1 MVNRL
6 FFIHKN
12 NDKGKS
18 LSRFD
23 KNDVC
28 IYLDEGLKGDLKE
41 SEKSLEQYSKKVIDS
56 EKRERFC
63 YNTDWIQRWAFEK
76 AGRKKNFAEELVYNK
91 MSFWYPVEFFIQ
103 GDVGQL
109 GYENSIPGITF
120 YIDVIN
126 VIINELKPAE
136 VVIENDKSLFSRLVL
151 EISSKQ
157 KIKVTN
163 LKLGSNG
170 NGKSI
175 SEQLTNNPFLIRNY
189 LKARMLLRI
198 ILGKLICKRKEN
210 EDILILTSDRLSNKE
225 NATDF
230 FWGPIVKELEKEK
243 IRYKMVEYDKF
254 ESVAS
259 LEKIKS
265 RYISRHYDSQFIGT
279 DYTLQTMLNTRRM
292 ISFFKRKFREL
303 DKDEKFRNSLEYKGI
318 RFYNL
323 VRPRFKKI
331 FLTYSYYIADAY
343 AIAKSVIEKEKPK
356 LILID
361 HEKNFLGRAL
371 LSEAKPRGIASLS
384 FEGEFVY
391 ESNNYLTQVPIKAIV
406 DDKSPLWRP
415 IPDKKLLWSNHSQDW
430 YINKSYFPAKNLQII
445 GAPKYDFLK
454 MLTDK
459 DGARIRQKYGVK
471 ENEKT
476 VTVITGWCS
485 WEDDF
490 LNMIFRSLSNFKN
503 INVLVKMHPDDPISN
518 KKKVEAL
525 ARKFGLK
532 ATIIRN
538 ENTSELINAA
548 YLVISYA
555 STLVYEYILLNKR
568 VVLLDFTPNLEQRNP
583 YIKENLIKPC
593 ESYDELN
600 NNIRKCLLEG
610 KGMDQGQRKKFI
622 STYLFPN
629 YGTASK
635 RAVAEIKQVIKVKK
649 QS

>member
-1 MVNRL
+1 MINRL

-12 NDKGKS
+12 NHDSKRLG
-18 LSRFD
+18 RFN

-28 IYLDEGLKGDLKE
+28 IYLDEDFKGELKE
-41 SEKSLEQYSKKVIDS
+41 KEQTLDFYSNKIIQSKKQ
-56 EKRERFC
+56 ERFC
-63 YNTDWIQRWAFEK
+63 YNTDWIQKWAFEK
-76 AGRKKNFAEELVYNK
+76 AGRKKSFAEELIYDELT
-91 MSFWYPVEFFIQ
+91 FWYPVEFFIQ

-109 GYENSIPGITF
+109 GYEYSIPGITF
-120 YIDVIN
+120 YIDVLN
-126 VIINELKPAE
+126 SIISELKPAE
-136 VVIENDKSLFSRLVL
+136 IIIENNKSQFSRLVL
-151 EISSKQ
+151 KIGSQQ

-163 LKLGSNG
+163 LKLGAQPR
-170 NGKSI
+170 KT
-175 SEQLTNNPFLIRNY
+175 SEKLTNTPFLIRNY
-189 LKARMLLRI
+189 LKARILWRI
-198 ILGKLICKRKEN
+198 ILGKLVCKRREN
-210 EDILILTSDRLSNKE
+210 EDILILTSDRLSNRE

-230 FWGPIVKELEKEK
+230 FWGPIIREMEKEK
-243 IRYKMVEYDKF
+243 IRYKMMEYDKF

-259 LEKIKS
+259 LQKIKA
-265 RYISRHYDSQFIGT
+265 RYISNHYDAQFIGT
-279 DYTLQTMLNTRRM
+279 DYTFKTLVNTRKM
-292 ISFFKRKFREL
+292 ISFLKRKFREL

-323 VRPRFKKI
+323 VRPRFKKT
-331 FLTYSYYIADAY
+331 FLTYCYYTADTY
-343 AIAKSVIEKEKPK
+343 AIAKSVIEKENPK
-356 LILID
+356 LIMID

-384 FEGEFVY
+384 FEGELVY

-406 DDKSPLWRP
+406 DQKSPLWRP
-415 IPDKKLLWSNHSQDW
+415 IPDKKLLWSKHSQDW
-430 YINKSYFPAKNLQII
+430 YINRSYFPAKNLQII

-485 WEDDF
+485 WEADF

-503 INVLVKMHPDDPISN
+503 INVLVKMHPDDPVSN

-538 ENTSELINAA
+538 ENTSEMINAA

-555 STLVYEYILLNKR
+555 STLVYECILLNKR

-610 KGMDQGQRKKFI
+610 KGMDQEQRQRFI
-622 STYLFPN
+622 SKYLFPD

-635 RAVAEIKQVIKVKK
+635 RAVAEVKQAIGKA
-649 QS
+649 